1 MDAHAQWR
9 IYEVKNDLVVYT
21 IWSMSR
27 MVFYYLDCF
36 CDIWSAYLYT
46 FCVLIVYIHILSF
59 QIVRNSKIDCLFV
72 CLWFTTVV
80 LNLLLGNLKIYLRFI
95 TSSQH
100 CHGPSRSYPSPMKIR
115 AYLAYVNDKT
125 TQGISIHD
133 IDTVWLEYSDF
144 HTRKLKLWD
153 CCSGFISYQHV
164 WIEAGTVSGAKS
176 YMISCFYLLGNAC
189 GQIMIHCNLVKKTY
203 LFLLLIW
210 KRGDFFCVN
219 NQFFGQAFCLWD
231 NTYQLLF
238 PLKWISNG
246 TDGPK
251 RSMLVTP
258 HD

>member
-1 MDAHAQWR
+1 M
-9 IYEVKNDLVVYT
+9 
-21 IWSMSR
+21 
-27 MVFYYLDCF
+27 
-36 CDIWSAYLYT
+36 
-46 FCVLIVYIHILSF
+46 
-59 QIVRNSKIDCLFV
+59 

-100 CHGPSRSYPSPMKIR
+100 CHDPSRSYPSPMKIR

-133 IDTVWLEYSDF
+133 IDRVWFEYSDF

-153 CCSGFISYQHV
+153 GCSGFISYQHV
-164 WIEAGTVSGAKS
+164 WIEAGTVSGTKS
-176 YMISCFYLLGNAC
+176 YMISCFYLFGNAC
-189 GQIMIHCNLVKKTY
+189 GQIMIYCNLVKKNIYSYFLFANVMIFFASITNLSDKRSVY
-203 LFLLLIW
+203 GIIHISYYFLLNESLI
-210 KRGDFFCVN
+210 
-219 NQFFGQAFCLWD
+219 
-231 NTYQLLF
+231 
-238 PLKWISNG
+238 G